1 MMPSWPTITWNPSAD
16 FGNSPRILGINP
28 WVYDF
33 AAYNLWS
40 RPVGLLTCLEMFRQA
55 GASIGLLDCMDPTWE
70 GVSWPKQNRFGR
82 GHYPKQP
89 LPKPHALGTIPRTY
103 SRYGL
108 PFDWVKS
115 ALEHLSPRPDGVLIT
130 SVMTYWY
137 PGVTAMI
144 HLVRQILP
152 KIPIILGG
160 TYASLCPDH
169 AQGQEA
175 DLLIQGPLEQKD
187 NWDAVW
193 NQLGCSPVPLPDDA
207 GITPALDLYARPL
220 FAPILG
226 SRGCPFHCEY
236 CASNQLYPRFNQ
248 GHFESIKANVADQ
261 IGRGVRDFAFYDDA
275 LLVQPDT
282 WLWPLLDWL
291 ESLDTDIRLHTPNAM
306 HIRYLTPDVCARF
319 KRAGMTT
326 IRLGLE
332 TADFSHRHDA
342 KLTSEQWEYGIR
354 TLVEAGFEHKDMAC
368 YILFGLPDQDENEV
382 MATIDQVKKW
392 GLRPELAHYTPIPK
406 SRLFDRACE
415 VSPFPLAT
423 EPLTQN
429 NSIWPCVPG
438 GFSWEKV
445 TWWKKL
451 TG

>member
-1 MMPSWPTITWNPSAD
+1 MMPSWPAIIWNPSAD
-16 FGNSPRILGINP
+16 SGNSPRILGINP

-40 RPVGLLTCLEMFRQA
+40 RPVGLLTCLDMLRQT
-55 GASIGLLDCMDPTWE
+55 GSSIALLDCMDPTWKD
-70 GVSWPKQNRFGR
+70 VSWPRQNRFGR

-89 LPKPHALGTIPRTY
+89 IPKPDALRNIPRQY

-108 PFDWVKS
+108 PFDLVRG
-115 ALEHLSPRPDGVLIT
+115 ALEGLSPKPDAILIT

-144 HLVRQILP
+144 RLVRQILP
-152 KIPIILGG
+152 HVPIILGG
-160 TYASLCPDH
+160 TYASLCPEH
-169 AQGQEA
+169 AGKQEA
-175 DLLIQGPLEQKD
+175 DLLIQGPLERED
-187 NWDAVW
+187 NWHKLW
-193 NQLGCSPVPLPDDA
+193 NRLGITPPPVPEDA
-207 GITPALDLYARPL
+207 GMTPALDLYARPL

-236 CASNQLYPRFNQ
+236 CASNQLYPKFNQ
-248 GHFESIKANVADQ
+248 GRFESIKATVSKQ
-261 IGRGVRDFAFYDDA
+261 IQRGVRDFAFYDDA
-275 LLVQPDT
+275 LLVQPDN

-291 ESLDTDIRLHTPNAM
+291 ESLDLDIRLHTPNAM

-332 TADFSHRHDA
+332 TADFGHRHDA
-342 KLTSEQWEYGIR
+342 KLTREQWEHGIR
-354 TLVEAGFEHKDMAC
+354 TLVDAGFEHKDMAC
-368 YILFGLPDQDENEV
+368 YILFGLPDQDDAEV

-392 GLRPELAHYTPIPK
+392 GLRPELAHYTPIPG
-406 SRLFDRACE
+406 SRLFARACE
-415 VSPFPLAT
+415 VSPFPLAE

-438 GFSWEKV
+438 GFAWDKV